1 MSDGVKWIKLSTG
14 IFDNRKVKAIE
25 ELPEGDAI
33 INIWLKL
40 LVLAGNVNDGG
51 LVYLTKDIPYT
62 DELLANEFRKPIMT
76 VRLALDT
83 FSRFGMIEVVNDI
96 ILISNWEKY
105 QNVDG
110 MDRIREQT
118 RKRVASYRA
127 NQKMLESGNV
137 TSNVTGNVTVTDG
150 NATDI
155 DKEIEKENI
164 IKEKPNTTDN
174 SSWTDRGRDVDGS
187 STQVR
192 LGKVSIDKV
201 NICGAEAPQTEK
213 PKRTII
219 PPKLEWIQEYCR
231 ERGNG
236 VDPEK
241 FFDFYESKGWMVGK
255 NKMKDWQSS
264 VRTWERNS
272 PNQKKQDEDDD
283 LRRFEFV

>member
-83 FSRFGMIEVVNDI
+83 FSRFGMIDVVNDI
-96 ILISNWEKY
+96 IRISNWEKY

-118 RKRVASYRA
+118 RKRVANYRE
-127 NQKMLESGNV
+127 NQKMLEAG
-137 TSNVTGNVTVTDG
+137 NVTGNVTVTES

-155 DKEIEKENI
+155 DKERDKDITNSKEFVCRTGDVRHISEAWNSLGLSKISKITPTSSRGKMLRARVNEYGVEEVLNAIERIRKSSFLRGQNKQGWMI
-164 IKEKPNTTDN
+164 TFDWFVRPNNFQKVLEGQYD
-174 SSWTDRGRDVDGS
+174 DR
-187 STQVR
+187 
-192 LGKVSIDKV
+192 KV
-201 NICGAEAPQTEK
+201 NT
-213 PKRTII
+213 
-219 PPKLEWIQEYCR
+219 
-231 ERGNG
+231 GNG
-236 VDPEK
+236 SD
-241 FFDFYESKGWMVGK
+241 
-255 NKMKDWQSS
+255 
-264 VRTWERNS
+264 
-272 PNQKKQDEDDD
+272 DDD

>member
-1 MSDGVKWIKLSTG
+1 MMSDGVKWIKLSTG

-51 LVYLTKDIPYT
+51 LIYLTKDIPYT

-83 FSRFGMIEVVNDI
+83 FSRFGMIDVVNDI
-96 ILISNWEKY
+96 IRISNWEKY

-118 RKRVASYRA
+118 RQRVANYRA
-127 NQKMLESGNV
+127 NQKMLEAGNV
-137 TSNVTGNVTVTDG
+137 TSNVTGNVTVTES

-155 DKEIEKENI
+155 DKERDKDITNSKEFVCRTGDVRHISEAWNSLGLSKISKITPTSSRGKMLRARVNEYGVEEVLNAIERIRKSSFLRGQNKQGWMI
-164 IKEKPNTTDN
+164 TFDWFVRPNNFQKVLEGQYD
-174 SSWTDRGRDVDGS
+174 DR
-187 STQVR
+187 
-192 LGKVSIDKV
+192 KV
-201 NICGAEAPQTEK
+201 NT
-213 PKRTII
+213 
-219 PPKLEWIQEYCR
+219 
-231 ERGNG
+231 GNG
-236 VDPEK
+236 SD
-241 FFDFYESKGWMVGK
+241 
-255 NKMKDWQSS
+255 
-264 VRTWERNS
+264 
-272 PNQKKQDEDDD
+272 DDD